1 MNETLNITVSIMNND
16 PAYDACEISDII
28 REKIDNFDLSIDI
41 NKSGKVLDSKY
52 GLCRI
57 YGLQSSTI
65 GSLVEFESGA
75 LGVVT
80 NRTPDGIVLIA
91 LLGKKDSISDNDTCL
106 LLNTVIGVK
115 ITDKENQPSV
125 HKTLV
130 VHEANTIGS
139 RLIAQEMINN
149 MRNILKKTEKHW
161 VELNS
166 RKNKK
171 RKLKK

>member
-1 MNETLNITVSIMNND
+1 MNVTSNITVSIVSNNSV
-16 PAYDACEISDII
+16 YDACEISDII
-28 REKIDNFDLSIDI
+28 REKIDNFDLSIDVD
-41 NKSGKVLDSKY
+41 KSGKVLDSKY

-57 YGLQSSTI
+57 YGLKSSTI

-80 NRTPDGIVLIA
+80 NKTPDSIVLVA

-115 ITDKENQPSV
+115 ITDKENQPSM

-130 VHEANTIGS
+130 VPEANTIGS

>member
-1 MNETLNITVSIMNND
+1 MNETSNITVSIMNND

-115 ITDKENQPSV
+115 IIDKEGQLSI
-125 HKTLV
+125 HRTLV
-130 VHEANTIGS
+130 VSEANTIGDK
-139 RLIAQEMINN
+139 LITQAMVGDV
-149 MRNILKKTEKHW
+149 LKKTEKHW
-161 VELNS
+161 IKLN
-166 RKNKK
+166 NKK
-171 RKLKK
+171 KR